1 MTLSELSNLIYTV
14 GENTTVCIFDD
25 EDLWYDYRHG
35 ENNGSMLLKYETI
48 YKAGY
53 VLSEKFANAKVIGLF
68 PASTDTIDV
77 IIEREP

>member
-1 MTLSELSNLIYTV
+1 MTLSELGNLIYAV

-35 ENNGSMLLKYETI
+35 KNNGSMLIKFETI

-53 VLSEKFANAKVIGLF
+53 VLSEKFANAKVIGLC

-77 IIEREP
+77 IIEKEP